1 MVVFMYSINY
11 ETLEALYTDLTGFV
25 DNMVDN
31 IKNAKDIVDKM
42 NNKDHWKGNGYD
54 GYQKKFSALASNF
67 GAYCNEVYKLN
78 NNIKTSIERLK
89 SIDEQVMASIGF

>member
-11 ETLEALYTDLTGFV
+11 ETLEALYTDLTSFV